1 MSHASVNSPRT
12 RTSRGPLA
20 LLGVGALIL
29 LIVVGTATWLAVV
42 TARLSSDVLTARAAR
57 TAASDELETLLDAET
72 GQRGY
77 VITGDPSYLQPYNRA
92 RARAATDFDQLRQSE
107 RANRANQPRLDALGR
122 AANDKLREL
131 ALTVSLMQAG
141 KRDEA
146 IAEIRTGRGKTYMDQ
161 ARAQLAA
168 IIDDAE
174 ATAGRDLDQL
184 TFDARLL
191 RTVTIVGGL
200 FIVLFAGAAFRLLL
214 RYIREAVAAR
224 KEVEGFNVTLEDR
237 VARRTAALTRANE
250 EIQRFAYI
258 VSHDLRAPLVNI
270 MGFTSELDVGTRA
283 LQAYFADETAENK
296 APALEAANQALP
308 EAVGFIRSS
317 TTKMDGL
324 INAILKLS
332 REGKRE
338 LLAEDVDLRRV
349 FEIILASVKHQID
362 ETETKVT
369 LSPHLPM
376 VRSDR
381 LSLEQIFSNLVDN
394 ALKYLEPGRPG
405 KLQIEAENKGQNVVI
420 KVTDNGRGIAEQDRE
435 RVFELFRRAGR
446 QDRPGEG
453 IGLAHV
459 RAQVRRLGGDI
470 TVRSKLG
477 EGSEF
482 RVVLPRSLLI
492 EQSVTL

>member
-1 MSHASVNSPRT
+1 MDSPKT
-12 RTSRGPLA
+12 RAARGPLV
-20 LLGVGALIL
+20 LLGVGALVL
-29 LIVVGTATWLAVV
+29 LVIIGTATELAVV
-42 TARLSSDVLTARAAR
+42 TAQLSASVLAARNTR

-77 VITGDPSYLQPYNRA
+77 VITNDPAYLAPYNQA
-92 RARAATDFDQLRQSE
+92 RARAANDLAQLRQSE
-107 RANRANQPRLDALGR
+107 AGNKAMQPRLDAIAK
-122 AANDKLREL
+122 AANDKLAEL
-131 ALTVSLMQAG
+131 ALTITMMQAG
-141 KRDEA
+141 QRDQA
-146 IAEIRTGRGKTYMDQ
+146 IAEIRTNRGKGFMDQ
-161 ARAQLAA
+161 ARTQLNAV
-168 IIDDAE
+168 IAE
-174 ATAGRDLDQL
+174 ADAAVTRDLDQL
-184 TFDARLL
+184 TFNSRLL

-200 FIVLFAGAAFRLLL
+200 FILLFAGAAFRLLL

-224 KEVEGFNVTLEDR
+224 TEVEQLNVTLEDR
-237 VARRTAALTRANE
+237 VIRRTAALTRANE

-270 MGFTSELDVGTRA
+270 MGFTSELEVGTKA
-283 LQAYFADETAENK
+283 LQAYFEHETEETK
-296 APALEAANQALP
+296 APAIEATAQALP
-308 EAVGFIRSS
+308 EAVRFIRSS

-338 LLAEDVDLRRV
+338 LLAEDVDIRRV
-349 FEIILASVKHQID
+349 FEIILASLKHQID
-362 ETETKVT
+362 ESETKVT
-369 LSPHLPM
+369 LSPHLPI

-381 LSLEQIFSNLVDN
+381 MSLEQIFSNLVDN
-394 ALKYLEPGRPG
+394 ALKYLQPGRPG
-405 KLQIEAENKGQNVVI
+405 DLRVEAENKGQNVVI
-420 KVTDNGRGIAEQDRE
+420 KVIDNGRGIADQDRE

-446 QDRPGEG
+446 QDRPGDG

-470 TVRSKLG
+470 TVKSKLG

-482 RVVLPRSLLI
+482 RVVLPRSLVI